1 MPATKPGLTKVEVRC
16 YADPDAL
23 GWLKSP
29 LSPSPKPLGA
39 TLNEHRIN

>member
-1 MPATKPGLTKVEVRC
+1 MPAAKLGLTKVAVQC

-29 LSPSPKPLGA
+29 PSLRPKPLGA
-39 TLNEHRIN
+39 TLNEHWIN